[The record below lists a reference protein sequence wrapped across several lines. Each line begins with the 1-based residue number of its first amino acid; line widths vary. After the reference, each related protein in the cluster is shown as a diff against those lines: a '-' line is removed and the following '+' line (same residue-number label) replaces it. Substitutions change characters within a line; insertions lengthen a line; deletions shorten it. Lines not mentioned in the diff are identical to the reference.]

1 MIVCAKYRTWPRAI
15 LIISW
20 VQTGGLAAEKTSG
33 SLLVRP
39 RENIHICLGLFIE
52 DSENH
57 QVFQKS
63 YISMH
68 KDVCIY
74 IYIHTSPGQKS
85 LESGR
90 PSPMFTV
97 IPSVPC
103 GENNTIYVCMYIY
116 ILSSV
121 YLYIPRDPCMVDLQ
135 FTYICFFLVN
145 VDKYTMTMDPM
156 GIGLH
161 RYHIRIPTARIFAAI
176 TTSSQPLVILTSKNS
191 PPVLRLHRICQ
202 LTLENNRKDRP
213 LV

>member
-1 MIVCAKYRTWPRAI
+1 
-15 LIISW
+15 
-20 VQTGGLAAEKTSG
+20 
-33 SLLVRP
+33 
-39 RENIHICLGLFIE
+39 
-52 DSENH
+52 
-57 QVFQKS
+57 
-63 YISMH
+63 MH

-74 IYIHTSPGQKS
+74 IYTYITRSKVTRKWTP
-85 LESGR
+85 
-90 PSPMFTV
+90 
-97 IPSVPC
+97 IPHVYSDSVRSMR
-103 GENNTIYVCMYIY
+103 ENNTIYVCMYIY

-176 TTSSQPLVILTSKNS
+176 TTSSQPLVILTSENS